1 MVAANFTSP
10 QPYCLLQ
17 TLHLSL
23 LLYQWCTKVCYLLHV
38 FPWTIKRFV
47 VCCLLC
53 FLSIWSFFRIASY
66 SALKR
71 SVVLQ
76 LISKLVS
83 VPAYVHFTI
92 WRSLLSDYSIVHVAD
107 VPSLFKMIISHCT
120 QTLVMSVLTR
130 YSELL
135 GSACSIALELFSML
149 FSIQSTLCSTI

>member
-1 MVAANFTSP
+1 MSFLGLSNDLWCAV
-10 QPYCLLQ
+10 YCAFFQ
-17 TLHLSL
+17 
-23 LLYQWCTKVCYLLHV
+23 
-38 FPWTIKRFV
+38 
-47 VCCLLC
+47 
-53 FLSIWSFFRIASY
+53 IWAILRIASY

-92 WRSLLSDYSIVHVAD
+92 WRSLLSDYSIVGCFPCHSLGDFMHYFNGQFQLAD

-149 FSIQSTLCSTI
+149 FSI